1 MENVNNTKRAIKANK
16 AKTIPQGKKMT
27 NKQKRKMDRLKTA
40 AKRGMITVA
49 LIAGV
54 VGFNLVKNNKDNF
67 VSNFEDLN
75 NYNISSTELNLSQ
88 ESLEQAQKLY
98 EEIEN
103 LDMSTVSNKELAD
116 YFERISDMQL
126 DLMKEKVS
134 NSIGK
139 RTSEFT
145 LVAPNKDCSH
155 TRVCDPNMVKCFAQ
169 TNSSYIDDTMQ
180 EVLKGR
186 RIAEQMEN
194 GNINRRKSEKE
205 LKEMAN
211 NLPETATLKIFKDK
225 NGKIGAYYLETKELT
240 ADSQVLAKSE
250 EQPTK

>member
-1 MENVNNTKRAIKANK
+1 MGNVKETNRTIRANK
-16 AKTIPQGKKMT
+16 PRTIPQGKKVI

-67 VSNFEDLN
+67 VSNFEDIN
-75 NYNISSTELNLSQ
+75 NYNITSTELNLSQ
-88 ESLEQAQKLY
+88 ESLERAQKLY

-116 YFERISDMQL
+116 YFEKISDMQL

-134 NSIGK
+134 NLIGK

-155 TRVCDPNMVKCFAQ
+155 TRVCDSNMVKCFAQ

-186 RIAEQMEN
+186 SIAEQMEN

-211 NLPETATLKIFKDK
+211 NLPETATLKVIKDK
-225 NGKIGAYYLETKELT
+225 NGKLGAYYLETKELT
-240 ADSQVLAKSE
+240 ADNPVLAKSE
-250 EQPTK
+250 DQLSK